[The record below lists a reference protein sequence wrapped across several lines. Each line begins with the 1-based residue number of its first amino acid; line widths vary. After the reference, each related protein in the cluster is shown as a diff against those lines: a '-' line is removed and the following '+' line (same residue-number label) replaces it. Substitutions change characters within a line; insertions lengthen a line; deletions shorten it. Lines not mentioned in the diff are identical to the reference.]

1 MTSVSLLTV
10 WLVLSA
16 AGIALVYRIGI
27 YLERWSHA
35 TSVVCLVLLAP
46 AALIGGCVAAHQV
59 VRLDLATC
67 EEMDP
72 SVDRLSGM
80 SPSEFRARCIATK
93 NNSDWLAL
101 RNS

>member
-27 YLERWSHA
+27 YLERWSRA

-46 AALIGGCVAAHQV
+46 AALIGGCVAAHKSCDSIW
-59 VRLDLATC
+59 RL
-67 EEMDP
+67 
-72 SVDRLSGM
+72 
-80 SPSEFRARCIATK
+80 ARRWTPVWIG
-93 NNSDWLAL
+93 
-101 RNS
+101 